1 MENFEISK
9 LPSIVKGK
17 KMPEVKDYNFNRTA
31 GDFFDTFG
39 EKRKKLGLFI
49 SKRKFIILIFVLVFA
64 WCIIFFRIF
73 YLQIIKGDDYKF
85 IADGNRIRVKRI
97 EPRRGI
103 IYDTNFKPLL
113 RNSAKFSLQVMP
125 IDLPGDQEELL
136 ELEKKIQEKLNG
148 EKINPSPNS
157 KLGGGINLSDY
168 ISDDILEN
176 FQPRIVKESLEYEQA
191 MNLMVLAQDLQ
202 GISVVIGRKREYP
215 YQDYLSHVLGYMGG
229 ISEEEYKNLKK
240 DGYYLDDKM
249 GQSGLEAF
257 YESILRGEFGK
268 KKIEVN
274 SLGKEIKELAR
285 EDSLEGRNLVLSI
298 DVDLQIKTTDLL
310 LSTLKRYNL
319 KKGSVVA
326 LDPKDGSILALVS
339 LPTFDNNMFSEKL
352 SEETYQSIVQD
363 PSRPMFFRAVL
374 GEYPPGSTFKIIMAA
389 AGLEE
394 GIINEST
401 SFLSTGGIW
410 VGQWFFPDWK
420 SGGHGLTNIKKALAN
435 SVNTFFY
442 NIGGGYKEFLG
453 LGLEKINFYAKQF
466 GIGEKSGIDLL
477 SEGSGFLP
485 TKEWKNEVKN
495 EPWYI
500 GDTYHLSIGQGD
512 ILVTPIQV
520 AMFTSVIANW
530 GILYEPRLLEGFVED
545 KNVYYIQ
552 PVIKNKDFISEDNI
566 SIIRSGLRESVISG
580 SARYLSTLPVTSAGK
595 TGTAQFGSR
604 DQTHAWFT
612 GYAPNDNPEIVL
624 TILIEEGGEGSS
636 VAVPLARDILL
647 WYFRDREHI
656 SEN

>member
-1 MENFEISK
+1 MEDFEISK

-39 EKRKKLGLFI
+39 EEQKKLGLFI
-49 SKRKFIILIFVLVFA
+49 NKRKFVILIFILVFA

-73 YLQIIKGDDYKF
+73 YLQIIKGDDYRL
-85 IADGNRIRVKRI
+85 IADGNRIRIKRI

-103 IYDTNFKPLL
+103 IYDTNFKALL
-113 RNSAKFSLQVMP
+113 RNSAKFSLEVMP
-125 IDLPGDQEELL
+125 VDLPEDQEELL
-136 ELEKKIQEKLNG
+136 EIERKLAEKLNG
-148 EKINPSPNS
+148 EKIN
-157 KLGGGINLSDY
+157 LADYLSDNV
-168 ISDDILEN
+168 LEN
-176 FQPRIVKESLEYEQA
+176 FQPRIIKESLQYEQA
-191 MNLMVLAQDLQ
+191 MNLMVLAQDLR
-202 GISVVIGRKREYP
+202 GISVVIGHKREYP
-215 YQDYLSHVLGYMGG
+215 YQGYLSHILGYMGS
-229 ISEEEYKNLKK
+229 ISEEEYRELRD
-240 DGYYLDDKM
+240 DGYYFDDKI
-249 GQSGLEAF
+249 GQSGLECS

-268 KKIEVN
+268 KKIEVD

-285 EDSLEGRNLVLSI
+285 EDSTEGRNLVLALDI
-298 DVDLQIKTTDLL
+298 DLQIKATDLL
-310 LSTLKRYNL
+310 LATLKRFNL

-326 LDPKDGSILALVS
+326 IDPKDGSVLALVS
-339 LPTFDNNMFSEKL
+339 LPTFDNNIFSEKL

-363 PSRPMFFRAVL
+363 PNQPMFFRAVL

-389 AGLEE
+389 AGLED
-394 GIINEST
+394 GIIDENT

-420 SGGHGLTNIKKALAN
+420 SEGHGLTNVKKAIAN

-453 LGLEKINFYAKQF
+453 LGLEKINFYARKF
-466 GIGEKSGIDLL
+466 GMGEKMGIDLP
-477 SEGSGFLP
+477 SEAKGFLP
-485 TKEWKNEVKN
+485 SKEWKETVKD
-495 EPWYI
+495 ELWYI

-512 ILVTPIQV
+512 ILVTPLQV
-520 AMFTSVIANW
+520 AMFTSVMANK

-545 KNVYYIQ
+545 QNVYYIQ
-552 PVIKNKDFISEDNI
+552 PVIKDKDFISEDNI
-566 SIIRSGLRESVISG
+566 VIIREGLRASVISG
-580 SARYLSTLPVTSAGK
+580 SAQYLSTLPVTSAGK
-595 TGTAQFGSR
+595 TGTAQFGSNN
-604 DQTHAWFT
+604 QTHAWFT
-612 GYAPNDNPEIVL
+612 GYAPNDDPEIVL

-656 SEN
+656 LED